1 MPVVSCGVSW
11 GNFTT
16 VRATEYSWRL
26 QSVKNYALYINGDF
40 VEPEATETIEVI
52 DPATENV
59 IGTVPDANVADVD
72 RAVAAARAAFDGGPW
87 KDTTAQDRGRILFK
101 LAQLVRERASALSE
115 LETLS
120 SGKPIVEAEYDL
132 ADMATCFEYYG
143 GLATKIHGDVIPVPD
158 TAMSLALR
166 EPIGVAGQ
174 IIPWNYP
181 LLMAAWKLA
190 PAICAG
196 CTMVLKPA
204 EQTPLTVLELASS
217 FADAGLPPG
226 VVNIVT
232 GAGETGAAIVAH
244 PGVDKIAFTGSA
256 EVGKSIMR
264 GAADTLKKIS
274 LELGGKSPNIFFADA
289 DFEAA
294 VEGALFGVFFNQG
307 EVCSA
312 GSRILVERPIYGRF
326 VEAIAE
332 KARAIKV
339 GPPLDRETKMGAL
352 VSREQFDRVRRYQE
366 IGKREAKLAVGGG
379 AARGA
384 AIDRGYFVEPT
395 IFYDVDN
402 STRIAREEIFGP
414 VACVI
419 PFDGEEE
426 AVRIANDTYY
436 GLAAAVWTRDIFR
449 AMRTVKNLR
458 AGIVWVNHMQPTYV
472 EAPWGGYKQSGIG
485 RELGK
490 WGVEEYLNVKQV
502 YINLSE
508 QPIGWY

>member
-1 MPVVSCGVSW
+1 MK
-11 GNFTT
+11 TYT
-16 VRATEYSWRL
+16 H
-26 QSVKNYALYINGDF
+26 YINGEF
-40 VEPEATETIEVI
+40 VPAGTSTTLDVI
-52 DPATENV
+52 DPAAESV
-59 IGTVPDANVADVD
+59 IARVPDGSRDDVD
-72 RAVAAARAAFDGGPW
+72 RAAAAAREAFDAGPW
-87 KDTTAQDRGRILFK
+87 KDTTAQDRGRILFA
-101 LAQLVRERASALSE
+101 LARIVRERAAELAE
-115 LETLS
+115 LETRNT
-120 SGKPIVEAEYDL
+120 GKPIVEAEFDVV
-132 ADMATCFEYYG
+132 DVATCFEYYG

-158 TAMSLALR
+158 NAMSLALR

-326 VEAIAE
+326 VDAIAE

>member
-1 MPVVSCGVSW
+1 
-11 GNFTT
+11 
-16 VRATEYSWRL
+16 
-26 QSVKNYALYINGDF
+26 VKTYTHYINGEF
-40 VEPEATETIEVI
+40 VAGAPAAMRDVI
-52 DPATENV
+52 DPATATV
-59 IGTVPDANVADVD
+59 IARVPDASGDDVD
-72 RAVAAARAAFDGGPW
+72 RAVAAARKAFDAGPW
-87 KDTTAQDRGRILFK
+87 KDTTAQDRGRVLFA
-101 LAQLVRERASALSE
+101 LARIVRERAAELAE
-115 LETLS
+115 LETRNT
-120 SGKPIVEAEYDL
+120 GKPIVEAEFDVT
-132 ADMATCFEYYG
+132 DVATCFEYYG

-158 TAMSLALR
+158 NAMSLALR

-196 CTMVLKPA
+196 CTTVLKPA
-204 EQTPLTVLELASS
+204 EQTPLTILELASS
-217 FADAGLPPG
+217 FADAGLPSG
-226 VVNIVT
+226 AVNIVA

-264 GAADTLKKIS
+264 SAADTLKKIS

-289 DFEAA
+289 DFEVA
-294 VEGALFGVFFNQG
+294 VEGALFGVFVNQG

-312 GSRILVERPIYGRF
+312 GSRILVERPIYRRF
-326 VEAIAE
+326 VDAIAQ
-332 KARAIKV
+332 KARTIKV
-339 GPPLDRETKMGAL
+339 GPPLDRDTKMGAL
-352 VSREQFDRVRRYQE
+352 VSREQFDRVRQYQE
-366 IGKREAKLAVGGG
+366 IGKREAKVASGGG
-379 AARGA
+379 VARGA

-419 PFDGEEE
+419 PFDGEDE